1 MRAII
6 KQIPNLFT
14 LANLTCG
21 VLAIIC
27 FFDAL
32 NVHNDLPKGISP
44 IFDPFNHNLNV
55 RIRLVFLA
63 IIFDFL
69 DGFSAKILKAQSPI
83 GAQLDSLAD
92 LVTFGVAP
100 SILMYVAIHTD
111 LFIGNPHLISSID
124 NFQYIKRIPSD
135 TESIVSVST
144 LLIPIFSALR
154 LAKFNIDTEQTDH
167 FKGIPTPANAIFWC
181 GIILTLLSGIR
192 INAIVI
198 GLLIIIMSILMVS
211 NLKMI
216 AFKFKDLSFKG
227 DNVYRYLLIAGAI
240 LLTIICSLL
249 GNIFAAIPLTIIFY
263 IFLSIPY
270 HFYKTKNG

>member
-21 VLAIIC
+21 VLAILT
-27 FFDAL
+27 AL
-32 NVHNDLPKGISP
+32 SQHHNNQDLTYVASILIGFS
-44 IFDPFNHNLNV
+44 L
-55 RIRLVFLA
+55 
-63 IIFDFL
+63 IFDFL
-69 DGFSAKILKAQSPI
+69 DGFSAKLLKAQSPI

-92 LVTFGVAP
+92 MVTFGVAP
-100 SILMYVAIHTD
+100 MAIVIANYHPFINPLIL
-111 LFIGNPHLISSID
+111 FS
-124 NFQYIKRIPSD
+124 
-135 TESIVSVST
+135 
-144 LLIPIFSALR
+144 LLIPLFSAIR
-154 LAKFNIDTEQTDH
+154 LAKFNVDTEQTDF
-167 FKGIPTPANAIFWC
+167 FKGIPTPANAIFWV
-181 GIILTLLSGIR
+181 GIILSTFHGTK
-192 INAIVI
+192 INDYFFTFLIVS
-198 GLLIIIMSILMVS
+198 MSFLMVS

-249 GNIFAAIPLTIIFY
+249 GNIFAAIPLTIFFY

>member
-21 VLAIIC
+21 VLAIIS
-27 FFDAL
+27 FFQAL
-32 NVHNDLPKGISP
+32 GYFNQPYPLP
-44 IFDPFNHNLNV
+44 PFNPFIASLNQG
-55 RIRLVFLA
+55 IILIAFALV
-63 IIFDFL
+63 FDFL
-69 DGFSAKILKAQSPI
+69 DGFSAKLLKAQSPI

-92 LVTFGVAP
+92 LITFGVAP
-100 SILMYVAIHTD
+100 SILVYVVFQTD
-111 LFIGNPHLISSID
+111 LFINATPIIEVFDETQMYVERL
-124 NFQYIKRIPSD
+124 PSNI
-135 TESIVSVST
+135 ESTLLAIT
-144 LLIPIFSALR
+144 LLIPVFSALR
-154 LAKFNIDTEQTDH
+154 LAKFNVDTEQTDY

-181 GIILTLLSGIR
+181 GIILTLSSGIR
-192 INAIVI
+192 INAIIVGI
-198 GLLIIIMSILMVS
+198 LIIVMSLLMVS

-249 GNIFAAIPLTIIFY
+249 GNIFAAIPLTIFFY
-263 IFLSIPY
+263 ILLSIPY

>member
-21 VLAIIC
+21 VLAIVL
-27 FFDAL
+27 FLGEGGDHLKYVA
-32 NVHNDLPKGISP
+32 GIIL
-44 IFDPFNHNLNV
+44 IFS
-55 RIRLVFLA
+55 A
-63 IIFDFL
+63 TIFDFL
-69 DGFSAKILKAQSPI
+69 DGFSAKLLKAQSPV

-92 LVTFGVAP
+92 NVTFGVAP
-100 SILMYVAIHTD
+100 GIMIYTIYESYFIRNYHVLFPVKPRRYYSFNETEPITMYDTFGELVY
-111 LFIGNPHLISSID
+111 FIPFIA
-124 NFQYIKRIPSD
+124 
-135 TESIVSVST
+135 
-144 LLIPIFSALR
+144 LLIPIFSAYR
-154 LAKFNIDTEQTDH
+154 LAKFNVDTEQTDH
-167 FKGIPTPANAIFWC
+167 FKGIPTPANALLYC
-181 GIILTLLSGIR
+181 GMVLAIMHSYSRPNFFIISS
-192 INAIVI
+192 
-198 GLLIIIMSILMVS
+198 LIIITSILMVS

-227 DNVYRYLLIAGAI
+227 DNIYRYLLIAGAI